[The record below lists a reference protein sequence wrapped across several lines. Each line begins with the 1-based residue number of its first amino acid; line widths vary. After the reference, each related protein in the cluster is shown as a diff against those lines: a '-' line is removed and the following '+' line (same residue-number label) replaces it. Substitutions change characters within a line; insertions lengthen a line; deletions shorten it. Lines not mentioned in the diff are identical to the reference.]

1 MAEACFDPMSSSSS
15 AAAAGS
21 DSAAGWYQI

>member
-1 MAEACFDPMSSSSS
+1 MAEAHIDAMSSSSS